1 MQIQAETGKRPS
13 GAPDVNAAVPRNN
26 LSGNL
31 LFVHDSKSRRK
42 WLIDGGA
49 LISIIPPTQK
59 QRLAGPTG
67 QQLQAANGTTIACYG
82 SSDEEIHIN
91 NKCYPFTLTV
101 ADVKR
106 PILGADFLACF
117 YLAPNHRDGTLINL
131 TDFSTIPCKWDRNSE
146 PCRVHL
152 IEEANNPYYQL
163 LDRFPELSVPSFEIK
178 EPLHGVRHH
187 IPTSC
192 HPIQSKARPLPPD
205 KLAIAKAE
213 LEKLCDLGICQRGKS
228 EWASP
233 LLVTPK
239 PCAHPCTCNIAKPC
253 GGWRVCGDYR
263 RLNTETVDD
272 KYPVK
277 CLTDFNADLSGKTVF
292 SKVDLLKGYHQIP
305 VAEEDVKKTGVIT
318 PFGLFVFPRTPF
330 GLKNA
335 GQDFQRL
342 MDEILSDIPHSFV
355 YVDDILVASEDE
367 TQHLQDLEDLFKTL
381 STHGMVI
388 NRAKC
393 KLGQTSLDFLGFKVD
408 TNGVTPLEEKVTA
421 IRETPR
427 PTTIKELQRFLG
439 MCNYYR
445 RFIPKV
451 AQHAFHLHEA
461 LKGKPKP
468 RKLIWNDDCERSFI
482 AMKDALAAAAMLRH
496 PRPDAQLAITSDAS
510 KIAIG
515 AVLEQ
520 RGPLGWE
527 PLAFYSTKLQKHQR
541 DWPPFDRE
549 LLAAFKSIRH
559 FRHMVEG
566 RTFTLYT
573 DHESLIPA
581 LHKKSDPL
589 TARQTYQLSNI
600 AEHTTDIRYLE
611 GKANTVA
618 DALSRPNGEEES
630 TATPQPSPISAIDRP
645 IPQEKTVDLTQTIN
659 AIDHYGINL
668 ADMAQEQQLDADF
681 VRISRDRNSGLDFR
695 RVDIGRENLIVDVGN
710 GPARPFVPFSW
721 RRRIF
726 DTIHG
731 LGHPGVNRTR
741 QMIAAKFVWPAM
753 QTDVARWAKEC
764 QHCQRAKIT
773 RHTTPNIGDFE
784 VPARRFSH
792 VHIDIVTMPE
802 SNGFTHL
809 LTMIDRFTRW
819 PAAVPIKDIT
829 AESVID
835 AFALGWVAEFGV
847 PQKITSDRGS
857 QFTSAIWSQ
866 LLKTW
871 GIQHCLTTAYHPES
885 NGMVERLHRRLKESL
900 IALCDGNPHR
910 WFWKLPMSLLALRTT
925 IKQDI
930 GASPADLVFG
940 EGLSV
945 PGSLLPT
952 PPDNEDELQSQR
964 RNTLANIRLEIE
976 RLQPTPTSA
985 HRIPNVYIPEDLQA
999 ATHVFVRRGGVQPT
1013 LSAPYEGPFRVISRS
1028 ERGFRV
1034 SFPGRGIETVAQ
1046 ARLKP
1051 AYVSLTD
1058 EDVDSNPSTPPS
1070 PPPPGRRPGIRTRF
1084 PQPTD
1089 RETRPTTLAQRDRL
1103 RNPLVAGY
1111 PSAPSSSHSK
1121 DRPVVEPQ
1129 DDQGGFDTAGPSTAQ
1144 QEPENAPDPPM
1155 PPAQIP
1161 PTAGPP
1167 PRRFFSNPSSRNF
1180 SGRRPRPD
1188 VSALQEILQ
1197 SHVDPSFRFNS

>member
-1 MQIQAETGKRPS
+1 MNS
-13 GAPDVNAAVPRNN
+13 AVPRSSS
-26 LSGNL
+26 SGDL
-31 LFVHDSKSRRK
+31 LFVHDSKSHRK

-49 LISIIPPTQK
+49 LISIVPPSPQ
-59 QRLAGPTG
+59 QRKAGPTS

-82 SSDEEIHIN
+82 TSDEKIHIGN
-91 NKCYPFTLTV
+91 QCFPFTLTI

-131 TDFSTIPCKWDRNSE
+131 TDFSTIPCQWEQNEESH
-146 PCRVHL
+146 RVHF
-152 IEEANNPYYQL
+152 IEESNNPYYKL
-163 LDRFPELSVPSFEIK
+163 LDQFPELSVPSFEIK

-192 HPIQSKARPLPPD
+192 HPIQSKARPLPPE
-205 KLAIAKAE
+205 KLAVAKAE
-213 LEKLCDLGICQRGKS
+213 LEKLCNLGICKRGKS

-239 PCAHPCTCNIAKPC
+239 PCNSPCTCNVAKPC

-263 RLNTETVDD
+263 RLNTETLDD

-277 CLTDFNADLSGKTVF
+277 CLTDFNADLSGKKIF

-305 VAEEDVKKTGVIT
+305 VDDEDIKKTGVIT
-318 PFGLFVFPRTPF
+318 PFGLFLFPRTPF

-342 MDEILSDIPHSFV
+342 MDEILADIPHSFV

-367 TQHLQDLEDLFKTL
+367 TEHLHDLKELFTTL

-393 KLGQTSLDFLGFKVD
+393 RLGQTSLDFLGFHVD
-408 TNGVTPLEEKVTA
+408 QDGVTPLEEKVEA
-421 IRETPR
+421 IKNTPR

-451 AQHAFHLHEA
+451 AQHAFHLHEV

-468 RKLIWNDDCERSFI
+468 RKLVWSDDCEQSFK
-482 AMKDALAAAAMLRH
+482 AMKEALAAAAMLRH
-496 PRPDAQLAITSDAS
+496 PRPNAHLAITSDAS

-527 PLAFYSTKLQKHQR
+527 PLAFFSKKLQKHQR

-549 LLAAFKSIRH
+549 LLAAFQSIRH

-581 LHKKSDPL
+581 LHKKTDPL

-618 DALSRPNGEEES
+618 DALSRPNGEEENP
-630 TATPQPSPISAIDRP
+630 TDPPPPPQTSPISAIDRP
-645 IPQEKTVDLTQTIN
+645 IQEDKSLDLNNTIN
-659 AIDHYGINL
+659 AIDHFGINL
-668 ADMAQEQQLDADF
+668 ADMAQEQQLDPDYT
-681 VRISRDRNSGLDFR
+681 RLRNDRHSGLDFR
-695 RVDIGRENLIVDVGN
+695 KVDLGRDTLIVDVGN

-726 DTIHG
+726 DTMHG
-731 LGHPGVNRTR
+731 LGHPGINRTR
-741 QMIAAKFVWPAM
+741 QMVAAKFVWPSM
-753 QTDVARWAKEC
+753 HTDVAKWAKEC
-764 QHCQRAKIT
+764 QQCQRSKVT
-773 RHTTPNIGDFE
+773 RHTTPAIGNFE
-784 VPARRFSH
+784 VPARRFTH
-792 VHIDIVTMPE
+792 VHIDIVSMPE
-802 SNGFTHL
+802 SNGFSHL
-809 LTMIDRFTRW
+809 LTMVDRFTRW
-819 PAAVPIKDIT
+819 PAAVPIKDIS
-829 AESVID
+829 AESVVD
-835 AFALGWVAEFGV
+835 AFSIAWVAEFGV
-847 PQKITSDRGS
+847 PQTVTSDRGS
-857 QFTSAIWSQ
+857 QFTSAIWTQ

-871 GIQHCLTTAYHPES
+871 GIKHSLTTAYHPES

-900 IALCDGNPHR
+900 IALCDSNQHR
-910 WFWKLPMSLLALRTT
+910 WYWKLPMSLLAIRTT

-945 PGSLLPT
+945 PGSLLPD
-952 PPDNEDELQSQR
+952 PPDSEEEIHSHR
-964 RNTLANIRLEIE
+964 RNTLANLRLEIQ
-976 RLQPTPTSA
+976 RLQPTPTST
-985 HRIPNVYIPEDLQA
+985 HRLPRTYVPEDLQR

-1013 LSAPYEGPFRVISRS
+1013 LTSPYEGPYRVTSRTD
-1028 ERGFRV
+1028 RGFRIAL
-1034 SFPGRGIETVAQ
+1034 PGRGTELVAQ

-1051 AYVSLTD
+1051 AYISID
-1058 EDVDSNPSTPPS
+1058 DGEDDDSNPSAPPT
-1070 PPPPGRRPGIRTRF
+1070 PPPPGRRPGVRTRQ
-1084 PQPTD
+1084 PEPTQRTTRQSSTTRQQPAQPT
-1089 RETRPTTLAQRDRL
+1089 E
-1103 RNPLVAGY
+1103 
-1111 PSAPSSSHSK
+1111 
-1121 DRPVVEPQ
+1121 
-1129 DDQGGFDTAGPSTAQ
+1129 
-1144 QEPENAPDPPM
+1144 
-1155 PPAQIP
+1155 PAQIISPLPAAPQDGHDGSDTVGPSAAPRNGHDGTDTVGPSAAPQPLPDPAP
-1161 PTAGPP
+1161 PIPAPATPSSGPP
-1167 PRRFFSNPSSRNF
+1167 PRRFFSKPNAGHF

-1188 VSALQEILQ
+1188 ISALQGILKDI
-1197 SHVDPSFRFNS
+1197 VNPSFEFQP